1 VESKQESKMK
11 KRKGKS
17 EVIIMRKEQMMMH
30 YSISGDRSGDVFRV
44 EMQQRNIKIPRNA

>member
-30 YSISGDRSGDVFRV
+30 SISGDRSGDVFRV